1 MKRCLALLLALI
13 LITALAGCDRGE
25 AKVTGTGSGGEP
37 SGSVGPA
44 TTPVGSGTAPATGPA
59 GPSGATEPAGPTAP
73 PITDPDALRLGLMD
87 DAAALGAAG
96 LYGGTYTLVTRVTD
110 PGGDLASGALDAAVV
125 PVDAAARIYA
135 ETDGKVSIAAVTA
148 AGGWG
153 IVERGNAVHNIWD
166 LAAKTVW
173 TDADASVSTQLFTYV
188 AERYDFIVGD
198 TLKLESVPAAK
209 LAEQDLALMPAKLAG
224 VTLVR
229 DPDTHKALDL
239 GEEWT
244 AITGSDFLPAACLVV
259 SADMTDQDLEA
270 LKADLK
276 ASQEAVSD
284 SLDKAVALGLAANQ
298 EEAWASLECLTFTWL
313 EGADTVR
320 EALYDYFSVLY
331 RLDPELIGGYIPDD
345 GFYR

>member
-1 MKRCLALLLALI
+1 MKRSLALLLALI
-13 LITALAGCDRGE
+13 LIPALAGCDRG
-25 AKVTGTGSGGEP
+25 GSGTTGPSQSGEP
-37 SGSVGPA
+37 SGSSVPA
-44 TTPVGSGTAPATGPA
+44 TTPA
-59 GPSGATEPAGPTAP
+59 GPGTEPATRPTDPDGTTGPTGTTTP
-73 PITDPDALRLGLMD
+73 PATDPDALRLGLMD

-96 LYGGTYTLVTRVTD
+96 LYGGTYTLVTRVAD
-110 PGGDLASGALDAAVV
+110 PGGDLASGALDAAIV

-135 ETDGKVSIAAVTA
+135 ETDGKVRIAAVTA

-153 IVERGNAVHNIWD
+153 IVERGNTVHNIWD

-173 TDADASVSTQLFTYV
+173 TDADAPVSAQLFTYI

-198 TLKLESVPAAK
+198 TLKLESVPASK
-209 LAEQDLALMPAKLAG
+209 LAEQDLTLMPAKLAG

-229 DPDTHKALDL
+229 DADTHKALDL
-239 GEEWT
+239 GAEWVE
-244 AITGSDFLPAACLVV
+244 ITGGDFLPAACLVV
-259 SADMTDQDLEA
+259 GADMADADLDA

-284 SLDKAVALGLAANQ
+284 NLDKAVALGLAANQ
-298 EEAWASLECLTFTWL
+298 EEAWASLECLSFTWL
-313 EGADTVR
+313 EGADAVR

-331 RLDPELIGGYIPDD
+331 RLDPQLIGGYIPDD

>member
-1 MKRCLALLLALI
+1 MKRSLALLLALI
-13 LITALAGCDRGE
+13 LIPALAGCDRG
-25 AKVTGTGSGGEP
+25 GSGTTEPGQSGEP
-37 SGSVGPA
+37 SGSSAPA
-44 TTPVGSGTAPATGPA
+44 TDPGGSGTEATRPTDPDG
-59 GPSGATEPAGPTAP
+59 TAGPTTP
-73 PITDPDALRLGLMD
+73 PVTDPDALRLGLMD

-96 LYGGTYTLVTRVTD
+96 LYGGAYTLVTRVTD

-135 ETDGKVSIAAVTA
+135 ETDGKVRIVAVTA

-153 IVERGNAVHNIWD
+153 IVERGNTVHNIWD
-166 LAAKTVW
+166 LAGKTVW
-173 TDADASVSTQLFTYV
+173 TSGDAAVSAQLFTYI

-198 TLKLESVPAAK
+198 TLKLESVPASK

-239 GEEWT
+239 NEEWT
-244 AITGSDFLPAACLVV
+244 EITGSDFLPAACLVV
-259 SADMTDQDLEA
+259 SADLADADLEA

-276 ASQEAVSD
+276 ASQETVSD

-313 EGADTVR
+313 EGIDTVR
-320 EALYDYFSVLY
+320 EALSGYFSALY
-331 RLDPELIGGYIPDD
+331 RLEPQLIGGYIPDD

>member
-1 MKRCLALLLALI
+1 MKRSLALLLALI
-13 LITALAGCDRGE
+13 LIPALAGCDRGGSE
-25 AKVTGTGSGGEP
+25 ATGPVQSGEP
-37 SGSVGPA
+37 SGSSAPTTPSVGP
-44 TTPVGSGTAPATGPA
+44 G
-59 GPSGATEPAGPTAP
+59 TEPARPTDPAGTTGPTTP
-73 PITDPDALRLGLMD
+73 PVTDPDALKLGLMD
-87 DAAALGAAG
+87 DAAAMGAAG
-96 LYGGTYTLVTRVTD
+96 LYGGTYTLVTNVTD
-110 PGGDLASGALDAAVV
+110 PGGDLASGALDAAIV

-135 ETDGKVSIAAVTA
+135 ETDGKVRIAAVTA

-173 TDADASVSTQLFTYV
+173 TDADAPVSVQLFTYI

-209 LAEQDLALMPAKLAG
+209 LIEQDLTLMPAKLAG
-224 VTLVR
+224 ITLVR
-229 DPDTHKALDL
+229 DADTHKALDL
-239 GEEWT
+239 GAEW
-244 AITGSDFLPAACLVV
+244 AEITGSDFLPAACLVV
-259 SADMTDQDLEA
+259 GADMADADLDG

-298 EEAWASLECLTFTWL
+298 EEAWASLECLSFTWL

-331 RLDPELIGGYIPDD
+331 RLDPQLIGGYIPDD